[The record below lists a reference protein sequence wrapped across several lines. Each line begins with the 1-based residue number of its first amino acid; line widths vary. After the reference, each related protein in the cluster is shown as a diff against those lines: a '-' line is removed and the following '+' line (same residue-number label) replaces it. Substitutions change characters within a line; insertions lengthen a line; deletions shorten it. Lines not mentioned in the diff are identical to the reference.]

1 MVIRPRAARPEDWTG
16 KLSDL
21 VVAVVFLAATV
32 AVLLARLPD
41 AWVEAV
47 DGRRW
52 IIRVALLLA
61 LVWLNVWVGNI
72 IRLLLPA
79 APYLLGR
86 TLTIRERGR
95 RVRLPVAE
103 IAAVH
108 VEARPPDERDT
119 FVVTLKS
126 GATHDLCPIA
136 WQGAARLYARL
147 VRMLPRKP
155 KGA

>member
-1 MVIRPRAARPEDWTG
+1 MVLRPRAARPEDWTG

-21 VVAVVFLAATV
+21 LVGIVFLAAAI

-41 AWVEAV
+41 AWAEAV

-52 IIRVALLLA
+52 IIRGALLVL
-61 LVWLNVWVGNI
+61 LFVVNVWVGSAV
-72 IRLLLPA
+72 RMVLPR
-79 APYLLGR
+79 APYLFGR
-86 TLTIRERGR
+86 TLTVRERGR

-103 IAAVH
+103 IAAIH
-108 VEARPPDERDT
+108 VEPRPPDERDT
-119 FVVTLKS
+119 FVVALKS

-147 VRMLPRKP
+147 VRMLPR
-155 KGA
+155 ARA